1 MKFFVI
7 SIFSILILNVNFS
20 FSSNKIDNNKIIN
33 GNFEFNFM
41 KKNQND
47 WYLKKIDIMRSFSK
61 SLMDY
66 LFNKEENKTKKI
78 DSNRHN
84 TNTPFRWG

>member
-1 MKFFVI
+1 
-7 SIFSILILNVNFS
+7 
-20 FSSNKIDNNKIIN
+20 
-33 GNFEFNFM
+33 M